1 MTTQKKLLIVEDH
14 QDTLAV
20 YLLVLERKGYD
31 IRLAW
36 NGEEGLA
43 RFKSWQPDLVVLDE
57 MLPRL
62 TGTELLEKIR
72 ETGSDVPVIM
82 VSGNADPEVKQRCLK
97 TLKASHFLQKPLDFD
112 ALLASIEKI
121 FEEKEQ

>member
-1 MTTQKKLLIVEDH
+1 MSNQKKLLIVEDH

-43 RFKSWQPDLVVLDE
+43 KFNSWQPDLVVLDE

-62 TGTELLEKIR
+62 SGTEMLARIR
-72 ETGSDVPVIM
+72 ESGSQVPVII
-82 VSGNADPEVKQRCLK
+82 VSGNNDPDVKRHCLH
-97 TLKASHFLQKPLDFD
+97 TLGASDFLLKPLDFD
-112 ALLASIEKI
+112 ALLARIERI
-121 FEEKEQ
+121 FEQS

>member
-43 RFKSWQPDLVVLDE
+43 RFNSWQPDLVVLDE

-72 ETGSDVPVIM
+72 ENRIECSCDYGCRETPILTSSSDV
-82 VSGNADPEVKQRCLK
+82 
-97 TLKASHFLQKPLDFD
+97 
-112 ALLASIEKI
+112 
-121 FEEKEQ
+121 

>member
-1 MTTQKKLLIVEDH
+1 MTPQKKLLIVEDH

-36 NGEEGLA
+36 NGEEGLE
-43 RFKSWQPDLVVLDE
+43 RFNNWQPDLVVLDE

-62 TGTELLEKIR
+62 SGTELLQKIR
-72 ETGSDVPVIM
+72 EAGSAIPVIM
-82 VSGNADPEVKQRCLK
+82 VSGNNDPAVKRRCLE
-97 TLKASHFLQKPLDFD
+97 TFGASAFLLKPLDFD
-112 ALLASIEKI
+112 ALLARIEKI
-121 FEEKEQ
+121 FEEHQD

>member
-1 MTTQKKLLIVEDH
+1 MANQKKLLIVEDH

-43 RFKSWQPDLVVLDE
+43 KFNAWQPDLVVLDE

-62 TGTELLEKIR
+62 SGTAMLEKIR
-72 ETGSDVPVIM
+72 EAGSKVPVII
-82 VSGNADPEVKQRCLK
+82 VSGNSDPDVKHHCIE
-97 TLKASHFLQKPLDFD
+97 TLGASDFLLKPLDFD
-112 ALLASIEKI
+112 ALLARIERILDKD
-121 FEEKEQ
+121 

>member
-1 MTTQKKLLIVEDH
+1 MSTQKKLLIVEDH

-43 RFKSWQPDLVVLDE
+43 KFRSWQPDLVVLDE
-57 MLPRL
+57 MLPKL
-62 TGTELLEKIR
+62 SGSEVLEKIR
-72 ETGSDVPVIM
+72 EVDQTVPVII
-82 VSGNADPEVKQRCLK
+82 VSGNNDPAVKERCLRELGA
-97 TLKASHFLQKPLDFD
+97 TDYLQKPLDFD
-112 ALLASIEKI
+112 ALLSRIDQVFAETEK
-121 FEEKEQ
+121 

>member
-1 MTTQKKLLIVEDH
+1 MTAQKKLLIVEDH

-43 RFKSWQPDLVVLDE
+43 KFNSWQPDLVVLDE

-62 TGTELLEKIR
+62 SGTEMLEKIR
-72 ETGSDVPVIM
+72 EGGSTVPVII
-82 VSGNADPEVKQRCLK
+82 VSGNNDPVVRQHCMK
-97 TLKASHFLQKPLDFD
+97 TLGAKDFLQKPLDFD
-112 ALLASIEKI
+112 ALLARIEQI
-121 FEEKEQ
+121 FEEQQ